1 MSVKGYKVFKS
12 DWKCRDY
19 QFEVGKTFKH
29 EGTIGLCEEGFHFCE
44 KVADCFSY
52 YSFNPENKI
61 AEVEAIGN
69 VENDGGDKSVTD
81 ELVIVREVTWEEM
94 LTMVNQG
101 KGNSGLCNTGDWNTG
116 TWNTGNRNT
125 GYYNTG
131 NRNTGYY
138 NTGDC
143 NTGYCNTG
151 DCNTGYCNTG
161 YWNTGNRN
169 TGNRNTGD
177 CNTGDWNLSDR
188 NAGCFNT
195 ESHNP
200 MFFDQESDI
209 SWDDWYWHDGR
220 RVLERFYYSPTDWI
234 WGDDMTDEEKIE
246 HPEYKT
252 TQGYLKTNPL
262 SYKESFQQYWEKLS
276 IKNKAVV
283 LTIPNFDAN
292 KFKLITGVDVHSD
305 KE

>member
-1 MSVKGYKVFKS
+1 MSVKGYKVFNS

-19 QFEVGKTFKH
+19 QFKVGKTFKH

-44 KVADCFSY
+44 NAADCFSY
-52 YSFNPENKI
+52 YSFDPDNKI

-101 KGNSGLCNTGDWNTG
+101 KGNSGL
-116 TWNTGNRNT
+116 
-125 GYYNTG
+125 
-131 NRNTGYY
+131 
-138 NTGDC
+138 
-143 NTGYCNTG
+143 
-151 DCNTGYCNTG
+151 
-161 YWNTGNRN
+161 
-169 TGNRNTGD
+169 RNTGD

-195 ESHNP
+195 ENHNP

-209 SWDDWYWHDGR
+209 SWNDWYWHDGR
-220 RVLERFYYSPTDWI
+220 RVLESFRYSPTDWI
-234 WGDDMTDEEKIE
+234 WDDDMTDEEKTQ
-246 HPEYKT
+246 HPEYKA

-262 SYKESFQQYWEKLS
+262 SYKEAFQQYWGKLS
-276 IKNKAVV
+276 IENKAVV

>member
-1 MSVKGYKVFKS
+1 MSVKGYKVFNS

-19 QFEVGKTFKH
+19 QFKVGKTFKH

-44 KVADCFSY
+44 NAADCFSY
-52 YSFNPENKI
+52 YSFDPDNKI

-101 KGNSGLCNTGDWNTG
+101 KGNSGLRNTGDCNTGDWNTG
-116 TWNTGNRNT
+116 DCNTGDWNTGDCNTGNRNT
-125 GYYNTG
+125 GDWNTGDWNTGDCNTG
-131 NRNTGYY
+131 NRNTG
-138 NTGDC
+138 DC
-143 NTGYCNTG
+143 NTG
-151 DCNTGYCNTG
+151 D
-161 YWNTGNRN
+161 W
-169 TGNRNTGD
+169 NTGD

-195 ESHNP
+195 ENHNP

-209 SWDDWYWHDGR
+209 SWNDWYWHDGR
-220 RVLERFYYSPTDWI
+220 RVLESFRYSPTDWI
-234 WGDDMTDEEKIE
+234 WDDDMTDEEKTQ
-246 HPEYKT
+246 HPEYKA

-262 SYKESFQQYWEKLS
+262 SYKEAFQQYWGKLS
-276 IKNKAVV
+276 IENKAVV